1 MKNKVNSDSVV
12 YLKYATDNLKSLL
25 KIGFTN
31 NKISRYNCSYDGGNL
46 SDYIFEIKGDYVDEL
61 AIQLYFQDYLYEKE
75 DCIRKK
81 SKEIFINS
89 SDIISQFKT
98 IDINNVYIKLW
109 KNRKNIFKINDVKNK
124 DTRMHE
130 ILNRS
135 IELVSPKKE
144 DLDLDSRLDLAI
156 YQIL

>member
-25 KIGFTN
+25 KIGFTS

-81 SKEIFINS
+81 SKEIFINL

-98 IDINNVYIKLW
+98 IDINDVYIKLW

>member
-98 IDINNVYIKLW
+98 IDINDVYIKLW

>member
-25 KIGFTN
+25 KIGFTS

-61 AIQLYFQDYLYEKE
+61 AIQLYFQDYLYKKE

-89 SDIISQFKT
+89 NDIISQFKM

>member
-25 KIGFTN
+25 KIGFTG

-98 IDINNVYIKLW
+98 IDINDVYIKLW

>member
-1 MKNKVNSDSVV
+1 M
-12 YLKYATDNLKSLL
+12 
-25 KIGFTN
+25 
-31 NKISRYNCSYDGGNL
+31 
-46 SDYIFEIKGDYVDEL
+46 
-61 AIQLYFQDYLYEKE
+61 
-75 DCIRKK
+75 
-81 SKEIFINS
+81 
-89 SDIISQFKT
+89 

>member
-46 SDYIFEIKGDYVDEL
+46 SDYIFEIKGDYIDEL

-98 IDINNVYIKLW
+98 IDINDVYIKLW

>member
-98 IDINNVYIKLW
+98 ININNVYIKLW